1 MELSTSLESV
11 DVQQFLNDFAEA
23 LNGNELEQAA
33 RFSLFPSIIMGDH
46 NKSVF
51 NSRRELEAIFRRFIV
66 GLNANGIVKLVPQVK
81 QTMRLSDSLLFSNIR
96 WQLLAQDGQLR
107 LSASSSYTIQ
117 KMPDQQLKIIITV
130 IDDEEKQL
138 MKIFPLSKRL

>member
-11 DVQQFLNDFAEA
+11 DVQQFLNEFADT
-23 LNGNELEQAA
+23 LSGNKPDQASQ
-33 RFSLFPSIIMGDH
+33 FCLFPSIIMGDH
-46 NKSVF
+46 SKSVF
-51 NSRRELEAIFRRFIV
+51 NSQRELEAIFRRFIA

-96 WQLLAQDGQLR
+96 WQLFDKDNQLK
-107 LSASSSYTIQ
+107 LSAASSYTMQ
-117 KMPDQQLKIIITV
+117 LVEDQQLKIIITV

-138 MKIFPLSKRL
+138 EKIFPLSKRL